1 VRSTP
6 RSLALRA
13 LGYCANDHPLVV
25 AGKSIGKKL
34 YGSPTTSDQALIPVP
49 SIKMGPG
56 DSARSHSADEFIYV
70 HEIDRYN
77 ELSAKQKLM
86 VIDFLNQSTIIDIN
100 QEIKNNVV
108 KLSKLYKLKLPDCII
123 LSTGIHLDLP
133 LLSSDKDLI
142 KVKEVSVLYYEK

>member
-1 VRSTP
+1 MNGNKLLLDTNIIIYL
-6 RSLALRA
+6 LAGDRTLA
-13 LGYCANDHPLVV
+13 DILH
-25 AGKSIGKKL
+25 KK
-34 YGSPTTSDQALIPVP
+34 TI
-49 SIKMGPG
+49 
-56 DSARSHSADEFIYV
+56 FISFITQL
-70 HEIDRYN
+70 ELLRYN